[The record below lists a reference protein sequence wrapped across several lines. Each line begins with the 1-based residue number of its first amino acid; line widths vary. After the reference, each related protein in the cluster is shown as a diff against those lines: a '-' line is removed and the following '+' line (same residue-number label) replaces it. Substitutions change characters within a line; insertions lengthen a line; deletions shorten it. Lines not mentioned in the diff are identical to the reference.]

1 MTKQDPHHQAGVSR
15 SPARGMLRRVLL
27 VASVVCGL
35 ALAVFIVR
43 RVTPE
48 PTHTVRSSETI
59 VTAVRSLARLET
71 ASMRLQKVVDLQD
84 QQSRLWGAVVAKD
97 AILLIATADVR
108 AGVDLAGVGPDS
120 VTVDDVRRVAVLTLP
135 RAEVFSVALN
145 SKDTYVYSRTTEVLA
160 RHNPQLE
167 TRARNL
173 AEEMLSQ
180 SARESDIVQTAERN
194 AERVVRALLLPL
206 GFAEVEVRWQD
217 SPAVEPSG
225 KQ

>member
-1 MTKQDPHHQAGVSR
+1 MTKQDTHAEPVASH
-15 SPARGMLRRVLL
+15 SPARGTLGRLLL
-27 VASVVCGL
+27 VAAVVCGL
-35 ALAVFIVR
+35 ALAVFVVR
-43 RVTPE
+43 GLTPE
-48 PTHTVRSSETI
+48 PTHSVRSSETI

-84 QQSRLWGAVVAKD
+84 QQSRLWGTVVAKD

-108 AGVDLAGVGPDS
+108 AGVDLAGLGPDS
-120 VTVDDVRRVAVLTLP
+120 VKVDEVRRAVVLTLP

-145 SKDTYVYSRTTEVLA
+145 SQDTYVYSRTTEVLA

-173 AEEMLSQ
+173 AEEMLGR
-180 SARESDIVQTAERN
+180 SAKESDIVQTAEQN

-206 GFAEVEVRWQD
+206 GFAEVEVRWQN